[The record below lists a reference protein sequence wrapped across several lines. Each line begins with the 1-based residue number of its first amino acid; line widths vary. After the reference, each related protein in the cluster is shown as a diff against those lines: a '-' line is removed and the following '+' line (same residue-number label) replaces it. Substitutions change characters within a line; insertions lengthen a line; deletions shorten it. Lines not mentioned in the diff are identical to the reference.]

1 MAIGASWED
10 KNRSHEKYGSDLIVD
25 LFKLY
30 QIEYAAL
37 NPGSTFRGLH
47 DSIVNYGGN
56 RMPQIITCSHEEIAV
71 EVAHGYAKA
80 TGRAMAAIV
89 HDVVGLL
96 HGTFAIYYAYLD
108 RAPVIVVG
116 GCGAMSVP
124 RRRRIDWIHNAT
136 LQGNAIRDYVKWDD
150 QPFSMESIPESFARA
165 YRVAMTEPLG
175 PVYICFE
182 MPFQETRLQVE
193 IPLPNK
199 ERLRVPPP
207 MLGDLPSMRR
217 AAEMLAAADNPVI
230 VADYLGRH
238 PASFHQLVKLAETTG
253 AAVIDLNSRLNFP
266 TTHPLCLTGSDILR
280 EADLIVAL
288 DVRDLYDTFVEI
300 DQETGVHT
308 PIVSRKAKIVDIG
321 FGDLEIS
328 KWSHDYQRI
337 QEVDLQVLGDT
348 RAILPLLV
356 EYCQGLLRGKETLI
370 RQRSSHHGRRHTSL
384 RQEWMEEA
392 KKSWDKKP
400 ISTARLAYEIWQA
413 IKDEDWVLT
422 ANTLNDWTRRLWSFT
437 RPDQH
442 PGKSLGTGTQFGL
455 SLGIA
460 LAHRGSGKLVVDIQP
475 DGDLM
480 FDGCALWT
488 ATHEQIPMLVV
499 MYNNRGYYNDWGHQI
514 RLAKQ
519 RGNPVEPA
527 AIGMEIDHP
536 PPNFAKLAQAFDWYA
551 EGPIENGDEVG
562 PALQRALRAVKDGR
576 PALVDTVTQFR

>member
-1 MAIGASWED
+1 MSQE
-10 KNRSHEKYGSDLIVD
+10 RYGSDLIVD

-30 QIEYAAL
+30 GIEYAAL

-47 DSIVNYGGN
+47 DSLVNYGGN
-56 RMPQIITCSHEEIAV
+56 RVPQIITCSHEEIAV

-80 TGRAMAAIV
+80 TGKAMAAIV
-89 HDVVGLL
+89 HNVVGLL
-96 HGTFAIYYAYLD
+96 HGTFGIYYAYLD
-108 RAPVIVVG
+108 RVPVIVVG

-150 QPFSMESIPESFARA
+150 QPFSIESIPESFARA
-165 YRVAMTEPLG
+165 YRVAMTEPQG

-182 MPFQETRLQVE
+182 MPFQEMKLQAE

-207 MLGDLPSMRR
+207 MLGNLPSIRR

-230 VADYLGRH
+230 IADYLGRH
-238 PASFHQLVKLAETTG
+238 PNSFDQLVKLAETTG

-266 TTHPLCLTGSDILR
+266 TAHPLSLTGSEILR
-280 EADLIVAL
+280 EADLVLAL
-288 DVRDLYDTFVEI
+288 DVRDLYDNFVEI
-300 DQETGVHT
+300 DRESGAHR
-308 PIVSRKAKIVDIG
+308 PILSPKAKIVDIG

-328 KWSHDYQRI
+328 KWAHDYQRL
-337 QEVDLQVLGDT
+337 QEVDLQILGDT
-348 RAILPLLV
+348 GAVLPYLV
-356 EYCQGLLRGKETLI
+356 EYCQGLARGKESVIQERFNHHSRT
-370 RQRSSHHGRRHTSL
+370 SSAL
-384 RQEWMEEA
+384 RKQWMEQA
-392 KKSWDKKP
+392 KQSWDSRP
-400 ISTARLAYEIWQA
+400 ISTARLASEIWEV

-422 ANTLNDWTRRLWSFT
+422 ANTLNDWTRRIWSFT
-437 RPDQH
+437 RPEQH
-442 PGKSLGTGTQFGL
+442 PGKSLGTGTQLGI

-480 FDGCALWT
+480 FDGGALWT

-519 RGNPVEPA
+519 RGNPVERA

-536 PPNFAKLAQAFDWYA
+536 APNFAKLAQAFDWYA
-551 EGPIENGDEVG
+551 EGPIEDPDLVA
-562 PALQRALRAVKDGR
+562 PALRRAIRAVKDGQ
-576 PALVDTVTQFR
+576 PALVDTVTRFH

>member
-1 MAIGASWED
+1 MSLQ
-10 KNRSHEKYGSDLIVD
+10 KYGSDLIVD

-30 QIEYAAL
+30 EIPYAAL

-56 RMPQIITCSHEEIAV
+56 RAPEMITCNHEEIAV

-80 TGRAMAAIV
+80 TGKPMVAIL

-116 GCGAMSVP
+116 GCGAMSVAQ
-124 RRRRIDWIHNAT
+124 RRRIDWIHNAT
-136 LQGNAIRDYVKWDD
+136 LQGNAVRDYVKWDD
-150 QPFSMESIPESFARA
+150 QPFSIESIPESFARA
-165 YRVAMTEPLG
+165 YRVAVTEPQG
-175 PVYICFE
+175 PVYVCFE
-182 MPFQETRLQVE
+182 MTFQEQKLQQE
-193 IPLPNK
+193 IPLPRRDK
-199 ERLRVPPP
+199 LGIPPP
-207 MLGDLPSMRR
+207 IQGDLPTIRR
-217 AAEMLAAADNPVI
+217 AAEMLAQAENPVI

-238 PASFHQLVKLAETTG
+238 SDSFHNLVKLAETAG
-253 AAVIDLNSRLNFP
+253 AAVVDLNSRLNFP
-266 TTHPLCLTGSDILR
+266 STHPLCLTGSDILG
-280 EADLIVAL
+280 EADLILSL
-288 DVRDLYDTFVEI
+288 DVRDLYNTLVEI
-300 DQETGVHT
+300 DRESGVHT
-308 PIVSRKAKIVDIG
+308 SIISPEARIIDIG
-321 FGDLEIS
+321 FGDLGIS
-328 KWSHDYQRI
+328 KWSHEYQRF

-348 RAILPLLV
+348 RVILPLLIADCEV
-356 EYCQGLLRGKETLI
+356 FLRGK
-370 RQRSSHHGRRHTSL
+370 TSL
-384 RQEWMEEA
+384 IDQRRERHRKRHDALREGWLEEA
-392 KKSWDKKP
+392 RKGWNSRP

-413 IKDEDWVLT
+413 IKHEDWVLT
-422 ANTLNDWTRRLWSFT
+422 ANTLNDWTRRLWAFT
-437 RPDQH
+437 RPEQH

-460 LAHRGSGKLVVDIQP
+460 LAHRGNGKLVVDIQP

-488 ATHEQIPMLVV
+488 AAHEKIPMLVV

-519 RGNPVEPA
+519 RGNPVERA

-536 PPNFAKLAQAFDWYA
+536 PPSFSKLAQAFDWYA
-551 EGPIENGDEVG
+551 EVPIENGDELG

>member
-1 MAIGASWED
+1 MFNG
-10 KNRSHEKYGSDLIVD
+10 KFGSDLIVD

-80 TGRAMAAIV
+80 TGKAMAAIV
-89 HDVVGLL
+89 HNVVGLL
-96 HGTFAIYYAYLD
+96 HGTFGIYYAYLD
-108 RAPVIVVG
+108 RVPVIVVG

-136 LQGNAIRDYVKWDD
+136 LQGNAVRDYVKWDD
-150 QPFSMESIPESFARA
+150 QPFSMEGIPESFARA
-165 YRVAMTEPLG
+165 YRVAMTEPQG

-182 MPFQETRLQVE
+182 MPFQETELQVE

-199 ERLRVPPP
+199 ERLQVPPP
-207 MLGDLPSMRR
+207 MLGDLSSIRR

-308 PIVSRKAKIVDIG
+308 PIVSPKAKIIDIG

-328 KWSHDYQRI
+328 KWSHDYQRL

-370 RQRSSHHGRRHTSL
+370 RQRSSHHSQRHTSL
-384 RQEWMEEA
+384 RQEWMEKA
-392 KKSWDKKP
+392 KSSWDKRP

-422 ANTLNDWTRRLWSFT
+422 ANTLNDWTLRLWPFT
-437 RPDQH
+437 SPEQH
-442 PGKSLGTGTQFGL
+442 PGKSLGTGTQFGV

-488 ATHEQIPMLVV
+488 ATHEQIPMLVI

-514 RLAKQ
+514 RLARK
-519 RGNPVEPA
+519 RGNPVERA

-536 PPNFAKLAQAFDWYA
+536 PPNFAKLAQAFGWYG
-551 EGPIENGDEVG
+551 EGPIENPDEIG
-562 PALQRALRAVKDGR
+562 PALKRALKVIKEEGR